1 MPTAEENKR
10 TLIDAGIPRIVQ
22 QLKRDLAGRGFDTS
36 DAPSPISPANGE
48 LGLTCALP
56 GVRFAISIRV
66 NRTAKLLVTEASAS
80 WLKRLG
86 LTTKGQKGANVPYW
100 QPRDGKRRSI
110 EEIVALLEGYR
121 RTLSTTAADNSVRT
135 ISTEG
140 LTRFARQNHGL
151 TFKTLG
157 RSRPFRICWE
167 DERVVFYPKS
177 GTPFYPDLERYVQLY
192 NETHSLTPS
201 DYPED
206 LWCNSY
212 FVSIVEAL
220 QRGEHGESAK
230 ETENV
235 VEDILS
241 VSAPTET
248 ERKELISARVGQG
261 KFRRDL
267 LKLRGCC
274 YVTGIYDHR
283 LLRASHIK
291 PWRDSTNQERLDP
304 HNGLLLSPLYD
315 HLFDQGLISF
325 TDNGK
330 MLISESLPSDSI
342 ETLRINAGFKGDD
355 LGAATRGYLRI
366 HRGLLR

>member
-1 MPTAEENKR
+1 M
-10 TLIDAGIPRIVQ
+10 Q

-100 QPRDGKRRSI
+100 QPGDGKRRSI

-121 RTLSTTAADNSVRT
+121 GTLSATTADNPVRT
-135 ISTEG
+135 ISTKDF
-140 LTRFARQNHGL
+140 TRFARQNHGL

-157 RSRPFRICWE
+157 RGCPFRICWE

-235 VEDILS
+235 AEDILS

-304 HNGLLLSPLYD
+304 HNGLLLTPLYD
-315 HLFDQGLISF
+315 HLFDQRLISF
-325 TDNGK
+325 TDDGELLTAAN
-330 MLISESLPSDSI
+330 LLPETLMALSI
-342 ETLRINAGFKGDD
+342 EPNFKG
-355 LGAATRGYLRI
+355 LGFDAKTCTYLEH
-366 HRGLLR
+366 HRLEFRANNLTAPGTLGLPARTSR